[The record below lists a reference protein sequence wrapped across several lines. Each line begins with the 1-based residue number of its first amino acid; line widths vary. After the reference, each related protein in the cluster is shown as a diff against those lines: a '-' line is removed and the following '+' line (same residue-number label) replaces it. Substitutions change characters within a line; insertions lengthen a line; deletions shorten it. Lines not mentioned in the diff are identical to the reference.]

1 MSSEKLHDGFRWRSH
16 EITRIEGFSD
26 AVFAFAIT
34 LLVISLEVPRTFA
47 ELAEAM
53 HGFVAFA
60 LSFSLL
66 FYLWYTQYKFFR
78 RFGLQDGL
86 TLVLNAVLL
95 FVVLFYIYPLK
106 FLFGYLVN
114 IVSGG
119 GGMAHLP
126 NGRIEPMLT
135 GDEPRTM
142 MLFYSS
148 GYVAVFVIFLLLYR
162 HAWKLRGELKL
173 TPSEQFDTR
182 ATMTEF
188 LINIGVG
195 CLSLLIAF
203 FGGAAASGISGMIY
217 FLLGI
222 LQTVAGV
229 HYGRKRR
236 LLSPSWHASK
246 S

>member
-1 MSSEKLHDGFRWRSH
+1 MSSEKLHGGFRWRSQ
-16 EITRIEGFSD
+16 EVTRIEGFSD

-78 RFGLQDGL
+78 RFGLQDGP
-86 TLVLNAVLL
+86 TIVLNGVLL
-95 FVVLFYIYPLK
+95 FVVLFYVYPLK

-114 IVSGG
+114 VFTGG
-119 GGMAHLP
+119 HGMAHLP
-126 NGRIEPMLT
+126 NGKIEPMLT

-142 MLFYSS
+142 MLIYSS
-148 GYVAVFVIFLLLYR
+148 GYVAVFIIFLLMYR
-162 HAWKLRGELKL
+162 HAWKIRGELKL
-173 TPSEQFDTR
+173 TASEQFDTR

-188 LINIGVG
+188 VINIGVG
-195 CLSLLIAF
+195 SLSLLIAF
-203 FGGAAASGISGMIY
+203 FGGVGATGISGMTY

-222 LQTVAGV
+222 LQTAAGV
-229 HYGRKRR
+229 YYGRKRR
-236 LLSPSWHASK
+236 LLSPTVAHRNS
-246 S
+246 